1 MSTRYRGTCA
11 VWARHHTT
19 PRPGYMVTPKPERVT
34 KSTSTGETSERSEPV
49 YATEVATLSQRE
61 LNDALARRLGLDI

>member
-19 PRPGYMVTPKPERVT
+19 PRPGYMVTPRERNGQAT
-34 KSTSTGETSERSEPV
+34 STSEPTPAPEPV
-49 YATEVATLSQRE
+49 YATEVSTLTQRE
-61 LNDALARRLGLDI
+61 LNDALARRLGLDV